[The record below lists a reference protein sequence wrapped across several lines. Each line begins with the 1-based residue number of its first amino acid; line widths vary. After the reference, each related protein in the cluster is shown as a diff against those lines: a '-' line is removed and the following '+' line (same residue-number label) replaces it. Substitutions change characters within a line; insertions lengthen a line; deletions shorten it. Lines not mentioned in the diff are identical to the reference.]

1 MALANGPTPVRLKTQ
16 TNTNNTQMKIT
27 HLLTIAALAL
37 AFPAFAEEETPLGKE
52 MEKASKAQKALG
64 RASKEGKVTKDMV
77 SKVADIKAAFEAA
90 AKLEPAKAKD
100 VPAAEKAKFL
110 ADYKVA
116 MEAAIKDLDALKAA
130 VESEKAEDVT
140 KALDKLNAG
149 KKEGHKAFK
158 AD

>member
-1 MALANGPTPVRLKTQ
+1 
-16 TNTNNTQMKIT
+16 MKLT

-52 MEKASKAQKALG
+52 MEKAGKAMKAIG
-64 RASKEGKVTKDMV
+64 RAAKEGKVTKDLAA
-77 SKVADIKAAFEAA
+77 KVAEIKTAFEAA

-110 ADYKVA
+110 ADYKA
-116 MEAAIKDLDALKAA
+116 SMEATIKDLDALKAA
-130 VESEKAEDVT
+130 VESEKVEDVN
-140 KALDKLNAG
+140 KALEKLNNG
-149 KKEGHKAFK
+149 KKEGHKAYK